1 MNHFS
6 SKFSKAGL
14 PVPEQVLIIDTE
26 TTDLEHKQGQVVEIG
41 AILYSVKHQT
51 TIQQFSTVLRANSNP
66 TEHFNRIN
74 PEALSEIKVKQA
86 AWGVSIVTAMA
97 EQGDFIVAHNAKF
110 HKNWFGSFEN
120 GSSALPLLLNSQGK
134 PLSWLC
140 TDEDFCWPRQTK
152 YGRSLISLA
161 IAHDIAVFEPHR
173 ALSQCQLIA
182 DLFNRM
188 ENLQAMFEKALRPKA
203 LFRALVDYKDREQAK
218 CVGFKWI
225 PDRKSWE
232 RKMAIEDV
240 KELPFPVELIALC
253 NDWPMPQQQLK

>member
-1 MNHFS
+1 MNDLS

-41 AILYSVKHQT
+41 AILYSVKHKT
-51 TIQQFSTVLRANSNP
+51 TIQQFSTVLQANSNP

-74 PEALSEIKVKQA
+74 PTALSEMKVKQA
-86 AWGVSIVTAMA
+86 TWGVSIVTAMA

-120 GSSALPLLLNSQGK
+120 GSSTLPVLLSSKGE

-140 TDEDFCWPRQTK
+140 TNEDFSWPRQPK

-161 IAHDIAVFEPHR
+161 VAHDIAVFEPHR
-173 ALSQCQLIA
+173 ALSQCRLIA

-188 ENLQAMFEKALRPKA
+188 ENLQAIFEKALRPKGI
-203 LFRALVDYKDREQAK
+203 FRALVDYKNRELAK
-218 CVGFKWI
+218 SAGFTWNSDQKIWH
-225 PDRKSWE
+225 

-240 KELPFPVELIALC
+240 KELPFPVELLALC
-253 NDWPMPQQQLK
+253 NDRAMPQQQLK